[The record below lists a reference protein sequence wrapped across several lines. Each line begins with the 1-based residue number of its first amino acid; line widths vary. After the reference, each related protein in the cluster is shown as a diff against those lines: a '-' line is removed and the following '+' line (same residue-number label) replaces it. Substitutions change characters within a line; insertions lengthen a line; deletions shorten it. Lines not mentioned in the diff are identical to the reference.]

1 MNSIR
6 KVNTIFSTNV
16 LNTYT
21 LIDNTN
27 TTTSVRKGTGG
38 TPTPNPTGS
47 GTGSATATLDL
58 YVTLSRYSNIINNL
72 LNLYLND
79 FDSFKNTYTND
90 LYLEL
95 VLALSVRAVDPI
107 AFPGYEKTR
116 LALIAALRT
125 LNLELTSISSLREN
139 NRLLREQIEN
149 MQDCHN
155 DMSNPRTALFPEMSA
170 QVVMATIR
178 PEYTEYI
185 RLYGYN
191 GSFDPVALATIK
203 AKMGLL

>member
-1 MNSIR
+1 MNSFR

-27 TTTSVRKGTGG
+27 TTLRKGAGGG
-38 TPTPNPTGS
+38 TPTPTPTG
-47 GTGSATATLDL
+47 TTTLDL
-58 YVTLSRYSNIINNL
+58 YVRLSIYSNIINNL

-95 VLALSVRAVDPI
+95 VYALSIIAVDPI
-107 AFPGYEKTR
+107 TFPGYEKNR

-125 LNLELTSISSLREN
+125 LNLELTSIASLREN

-155 DMSNPRTALFPEMSA
+155 DMANPRTTLFPEMNA
-170 QVVMATIR
+170 QVIMATIR

-203 AKMGLL
+203 SKMGLL